1 MVGLKCVTET
11 EKKALPSRWLVLFLL
26 LLIFIFNYA
35 DRFLIS
41 GLVGTIKAEF
51 GLGDSFMGLL
61 MGPAFVVLYVLA
73 GIPIARLADRR
84 SRGVIIAVGCLV
96 WSLFTG
102 MTGLAV
108 GPLSLAFCRSSPSPS
123 YNTC

>member
-1 MVGLKCVTET
+1 MTET

-26 LLIFIFNYA
+26 LLIFIFNYV

-84 SRGVIIAVGCLV
+84 SRGVI
-96 WSLFTG
+96 
-102 MTGLAV
+102 M
-108 GPLSLAFCRSSPSPS
+108 LSDASSGACSPA
-123 YNTC
+123 